1 MMPDRPA
8 EAEAVGPLYEKY
20 KGDVYRFARHLA
32 MNAGEAEDLFQ
43 ETWMRVVRHRD
54 EIRSERDMKAW
65 LFTITANLHRDAL
78 RRARIRKLVVF
89 APRPDPER
97 KTDAIASAPAPGP
110 GPDILAEQSEVGQA
124 LERALAGLPE
134 KQRRVFVL
142 KEIEGFKHAEI
153 GGILGIPVNTIKTLL
168 FRAMKRLRE
177 ELRDYG
183 PGSGAKRESGK
194 CDVRTSNVF

>member
-1 MMPDRPA
+1 
-8 EAEAVGPLYEKY
+8 
-20 KGDVYRFARHLA
+20 
-32 MNAGEAEDLFQ
+32 
-43 ETWMRVVRHRD
+43 
-54 EIRSERDMKAW
+54 MKAW
-65 LFTITANLHRDAL
+65 LFTITANLHCDAL
-78 RRARIRKLVVF
+78 RRARLRKLVFF

-97 KTDAIASAPAPGP
+97 ASDPVAAAPAPGP
-110 GPDILAEQSEVGQA
+110 GPDILAEQSEAGRA

-134 KQRRVFVL
+134 KQRRVFIL
-142 KEIEGFKHAEI
+142 KEIEGFKHEEI

-168 FRAMKRLRE
+168 FRAVKRLRE